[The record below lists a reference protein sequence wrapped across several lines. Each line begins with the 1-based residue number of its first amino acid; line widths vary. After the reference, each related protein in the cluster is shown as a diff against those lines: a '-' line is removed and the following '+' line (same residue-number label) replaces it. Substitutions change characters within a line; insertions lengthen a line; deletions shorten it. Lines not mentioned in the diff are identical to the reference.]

1 MADKPVAKSP
11 EGTTPAKPATKPA
24 GKPAARSPAGASA
37 DKPPG
42 GPATPAEPPKP
53 VHIGGESLFD
63 RIRPHAKMLAI
74 ITGAGVVILL
84 VLVGIAEIRKAGRHG
99 ETEKVD
105 RVLVVAQKPIRGKDD
120 KPDPRQPSFA
130 DPKER
135 AGAVLDALAK
145 QDAEAAGPAFRAGML
160 LDAGRI
166 DEAIATYRTGMSGN
180 TIEAVL
186 CREGLGLALEAKAAA
201 DKDSAARQ
209 KGFEDALA
217 AFVAMQPDEAGPRR
231 AYALYHQ
238 GRMQLLLGKRD
249 EARTLFEKAKTTN
262 NNVDAE
268 IDDLIEKRLAAL
280 GASSS

>member
-1 MADKPVAKSP
+1 MADKPVAKSS
-11 EGTTPAKPATKPA
+11 EGTSPAKPATTPA
-24 GKPAARSPAGASA
+24 GKPAVKPPASA
-37 DKPPG
+37 SAANPPG

-53 VHIGGESLFD
+53 VHIGGESLVD

-84 VLVGIAEIRKAGRHG
+84 VLVGIAEIRETGREA

-105 RVLVVAQKPIRGKDD
+105 RVLVVAQQPIRDKDQ
-120 KPDPRQPSFA
+120 KPDPKQPSFA

-145 QDAEAAGPAFRAGML
+145 QDAELAGPAFRGGML
-160 LDAGRI
+160 LDAGKI
-166 DEAIATYRTGMSGN
+166 DEAIAAYRTGTTGKS
-180 TIEAVL
+180 IEAVL

-209 KGFEDALA
+209 KGFEEALA

-238 GRMQLLLGKRD
+238 ARLQLLLGKRD
-249 EARTLFEKAKTTN
+249 EAKALFEKAKTAN

>member
-1 MADKPVAKSP
+1 MADKPVAKSS

-24 GKPAARSPAGASA
+24 GKPAAKPPEGASA
-37 DKPPG
+37 ARPPG

-53 VHIGGESLFD
+53 VHIGGESLLD
-63 RIRPHAKMLAI
+63 RILPHAKTLAI

-84 VLVGIAEIRKAGRHG
+84 VLVAIAEIRETGREG

-105 RVLVVAQKPIRGKDD
+105 RVLVVTQRPIRSKDE
-120 KPDPRQPSFA
+120 KPDPKQLSFA

-160 LDAGRI
+160 LDAGKL
-166 DEAIATYRTGMSGN
+166 DEAIALYRTGTWGK

-201 DKDSAARQ
+201 EKDSAARQ
-209 KGFEDALA
+209 KGFEEALA
-217 AFVAMQPDEAGPRR
+217 AFVAMQPDEAGLRR

-238 GRMQLLLGKRD
+238 GRLQLLLGKRD
-249 EARTLFEKAKTTN
+249 EARTLFEKAKTIN

-268 IDDLIEKRLAAL
+268 INELIEKRLSSL